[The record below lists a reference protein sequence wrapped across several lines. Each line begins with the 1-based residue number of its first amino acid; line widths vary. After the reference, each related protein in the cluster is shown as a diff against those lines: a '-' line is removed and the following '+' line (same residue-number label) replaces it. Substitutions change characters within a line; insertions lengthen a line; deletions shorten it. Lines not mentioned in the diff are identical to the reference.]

1 MDPENTKKAYLYT
14 HTVQYYET
22 DKMQITH
29 HSNYIRWMEE
39 ARVAFLHD
47 IGWDYA
53 RLEEEGL
60 FSPVIRLDCSYKNST
75 TFADVV
81 EILVRVKEFKGV
93 KLVIEYEMKKQDGTL
108 VCEAV
113 SEHCFINGEG
123 RPVRVNKERP
133 EFYEALK

>member
-1 MDPENTKKAYLYT
+1 MNSKHLYT

-22 DKMQITH
+22 DRMQVTH

-47 IGWDYA
+47 IGWDYEK
-53 RLEEEGL
+53 LEEKGV
-60 FSPVIRLDCSYKNST
+60 FSPVIRVDVSYKNST

-81 EILVRVKEFKGV
+81 EVYTWVKEFRGV
-93 KLVIEYEMKKQDGTL
+93 KLVIGYEMKKQDGTL

-113 SEHCFINGEG
+113 SEHCFLNSEG
-123 RPVRVNKERP
+123 KPVRVNREMP
-133 EFYEALK
+133 EFYEALQP

>member
-1 MDPENTKKAYLYT
+1 MNSKHLYT

-22 DKMQITH
+22 DRMQVTH

-47 IGWDYA
+47 IGWDYEK
-53 RLEEEGL
+53 LEEKGL
-60 FSPVIRLDCSYKNST
+60 FSPVIRVDVSYKNST

-81 EILVRVKEFKGV
+81 EVYTWVKEFKGV
-93 KLVIEYEMKKQDGTL
+93 KLVIGYEMKKQDGTL

-113 SEHCFINGEG
+113 SEHCFLNSEG
-123 RPVRVNKERP
+123 KPVRVNREMP
-133 EFYEALK
+133 EFYEALQP

>member
-1 MDPENTKKAYLYT
+1 MNSKHLYT

-22 DKMQITH
+22 DRMQVTH

-47 IGWDYA
+47 IGWDYEK
-53 RLEEEGL
+53 LEEKGV
-60 FSPVIRLDCSYKNST
+60 FSPVIRVDVSYKNST

-81 EILVRVKEFKGV
+81 EVYTWVKEFKGV
-93 KLVIEYEMKKQDGTL
+93 KLVIGYEMKKQDGTL

-113 SEHCFINGEG
+113 SEHCFLNSEG
-123 RPVRVNKERP
+123 KPVRVNREMP
-133 EFYEALK
+133 EFYEALQP